1 MHKKILVIS
10 DGVNQEEAT
19 INAKSVCDDLI
30 DGQNAFDWYV
40 PISKS
45 ERFKTSIT
53 QTTKINNPEIIKEIH
68 DSLNS
73 GLETFEFWVN
83 ESKKEKNQSS
93 KIMDL
98 RIATSPTTFFVFDGT
113 DYCDGSYITDIE
125 EFEKVLKY
133 QREKPQNQI
142 WVSAFDMHY

>member
-30 DGQNAFDWYV
+30 DGQSAFDWYV

-53 QTTKINNPEIIKEIH
+53 QTTKINKVFSSEE
-68 DSLNS
+68 
-73 GLETFEFWVN
+73 LETLYNEVN
-83 ESKKEKNQSS
+83 Q
-93 KIMDL
+93 
-98 RIATSPTTFFVFDGT
+98 
-113 DYCDGSYITDIE
+113 
-125 EFEKVLKY
+125 
-133 QREKPQNQI
+133 
-142 WVSAFDMHY
+142 